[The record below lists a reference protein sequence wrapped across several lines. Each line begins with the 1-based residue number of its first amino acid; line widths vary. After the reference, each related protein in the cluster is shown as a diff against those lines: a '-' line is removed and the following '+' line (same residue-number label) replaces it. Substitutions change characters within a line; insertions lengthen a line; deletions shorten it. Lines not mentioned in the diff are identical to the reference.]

1 MNTISPARARWL
13 TVFGLGRMRPASGTW
28 GSMPAVVIAAGL
40 ILVVQNSAFPGA
52 GYRAAMALG
61 AVWFSMVCV
70 LWGADAEARWG
81 EDPSEV
87 VADEMAGQFVT
98 LLMIPSAM
106 LGTGDAGWSVLLTLV
121 GAFFLFRAFDILKP
135 WPAGA
140 MQRIPGGWG
149 VLLDDLFA
157 GAMAGLVIWIVQW
170 IQ

>member
-28 GSMPAVVIAAGL
+28 GSMPAVVIGGAL
-40 ILVVQNSAFPGA
+40 IVLVQQSAFPGE

-61 AVWFSMVCV
+61 ALWFSLVCV

-98 LLMIPSAM
+98 LLMIPGAM
-106 LGTGDAGWSVLLTLV
+106 LGTGWSTLLTLL
-121 GAFFLFRAFDILKP
+121 GAFFLFRSFDILKP

-149 VLLDDLFA
+149 VLLDDIVA
-157 GAMAGLVIWIVQW
+157 GAMAGLVIWIIQW